1 MRDKDYNAM
10 YEENNRID
18 ENRKRTDSKI
28 CSTVQHDRRASQ
40 QMDENY
46 NNMKDSGWVEKT
58 GNRNKC

>member
-46 NNMKDSGWVEKT
+46 NNMKDSG
-58 GNRNKC
+58 